1 MFLPFLTRKNSAYRQ
16 VTHMNKKRLWLRI
29 LKITALL
36 LPAVL
41 LVTCFPTNVMDDS
54 NRIRGF
60 YLEPENSL
68 DMVLIGSSENYA
80 GYSPVLA
87 YEEFGFTSY
96 PYTLSGTDFD
106 LFPYELEQVLRVQSP
121 AVILVDIADIPHFK
135 SDEGADAALRQF
147 LAGIP
152 LSSHK
157 ARIIRER
164 GDPEQWL
171 SYWLPFSVNHGSST
185 PEQVLDYVQSNM
197 AQRRRGYS
205 LLKGTLTFTG
215 SGENWDGPW
224 VDPIS
229 TAQDFSTV
237 PLETEIQQRCHW
249 ILDICDGYPETEFVF
264 INTPHRI
271 TAESSYIEYQQMNAL
286 GQIIESRGYDFINLE
301 TFTDEI
307 GLVMETD
314 FYNNRHMNL
323 YGQYKTTRYLCGI
336 LTEEYGL
343 HGRSQSPENKANWDA
358 CVDYQKKYFSL
369 FEEQFRTR
377 KEWEFGLWL
386 QEDAWLLENLK

>member
-1 MFLPFLTRKNSAYRQ
+1 MNRKS
-16 VTHMNKKRLWLRI
+16 LWLRI

-36 LPAVL
+36 LPALVL
-41 LVTCFPTNVMDDS
+41 VICFPTNDMGDS
-54 NRIRGF
+54 TRIRDF
-60 YLEPENSL
+60 YLEEEDSL

-96 PYTLSGTDFD
+96 PYTLSGTDFG
-106 LFPYELEQVLRVQSP
+106 LFPYQLEDILRVQSP
-121 AVILVDIADIPHFK
+121 DMILVDIAEIPRIR
-135 SDEGADAALRQF
+135 SGENAETVLRQF

-152 LSSHK
+152 MSSHK
-157 ARIIRER
+157 REIIRQL
-164 GDPEQWL
+164 GDPEDLL
-171 SYWLPFSVNHGSST
+171 SYYFPFSINHGVST
-185 PEQVLDYVQSNM
+185 PRQVLDYVKVNAATRS
-197 AQRRRGYS
+197 RGYS

-229 TAQDFSTV
+229 TAGDYSTAPISAEV
-237 PLETEIQQRCHW
+237 EQRCHW
-249 ILDICDGYPETEFVF
+249 VLDICDRYPEIKFVF

-271 TAESSYIEYQQMNAL
+271 ISEDSYTEYQQMNTL
-286 GQIIESRGYDFINLE
+286 GQIIESRGYAFINLE
-301 TFTDEI
+301 TMTDEI

-314 FYNNRHMNL
+314 FYNSRHLNL

-343 HGRSQSPENKANWDA
+343 QGRSQSPENKANWDH
-358 CVDYQKKYFSL
+358 CVEYQKKYFSL
-369 FEEQFRTR
+369 FDREFKTR
-377 KEWEFGLWL
+377 EDWEFGLWL
-386 QEDAWLLENLK
+386 QEDTWLLENLK